1 MAQLTHRYLKVLVIL
16 LVKVEI
22 DLIDLLLKVY
32 DQLLILLRVHIV
44 SLQCVATLNVQWWY

>member
-44 SLQCVATLNVQWWY
+44 SLQCVATLNVRCWY